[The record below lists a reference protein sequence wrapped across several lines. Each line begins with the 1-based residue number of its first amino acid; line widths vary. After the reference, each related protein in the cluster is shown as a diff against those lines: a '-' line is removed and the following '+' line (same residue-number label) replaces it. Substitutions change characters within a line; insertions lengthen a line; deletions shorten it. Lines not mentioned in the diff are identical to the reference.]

1 MWSLAMK
8 NFFSSGMNTRD
19 ETFWTAFYTKPRSEK
34 KAAERLLL
42 KGFEVYCPTTTVVR
56 QWSDRKKKVK
66 EPVFSSYIFAR
77 INEARRQQILVDPSV
92 VSSVFWLGK
101 PVRIRDTEIEAIK
114 EFLDDYAAV
123 NSAVIDLEK
132 GDKAV
137 ITSGPLRG
145 EEGVV
150 RQKRGG
156 KVLLQLYS
164 LGMELQAE
172 IAIGKVDTVK

>member
-1 MWSLAMK
+1 MSNKINLY
-8 NFFSSGMNTRD
+8 
-19 ETFWTAFYTKPRSEK
+19 WTAFYTKPRSEK

-42 KGFEVYCPTTTVVR
+42 KGFEVYCPTTTVVK

-77 INEARRQQILVDPSV
+77 VDEVERQQILTEPSV
-92 VSSVFWLGK
+92 VSSVYWLKK
-101 PVRIRDTEIEAIK
+101 PVRIRDAEIQAIK
-114 EFLDDYAAV
+114 EFLSDFPQVDGWVLDIA
-123 NSAVIDLEK
+123 K
-132 GDKAV
+132 GDRAV
-137 ITSGPLRG
+137 ITGGPLKG

-164 LGMELQAE
+164 LGLELQAE
-172 IAIGKVDTVK
+172 VAIGRLETLK